1 MLIPPGARLRLLC
14 ALAALALAP
23 TAPIASAPAGSET
36 FTGFAINMNQGGRAG
51 AIEFTV
57 DTWSTDADRAAL
69 LAIMKA
75 EKDPYAANEKLLG
88 IVEKMSTV
96 GQIRGA
102 GAGSGWYLRLA
113 FQSPLEGGGRRIVLV
128 TNRGTTTQQEGAFVD
143 KRVDYPFIVVE
154 IRLDANG
161 KGEGKINRR
170 SRLLIDKGDRFVLD
184 NYDRLPVDFNRI
196 HEK

>member
-1 MLIPPGARLRLLC
+1 
-14 ALAALALAP
+14 
-23 TAPIASAPAGSET
+23 
-36 FTGFAINMNQGGRAG
+36 
-51 AIEFTV
+51 
-57 DTWSTDADRAAL
+57 
-69 LAIMKA
+69 
-75 EKDPYAANEKLLG
+75 
-88 IVEKMSTV
+88 MSTV